1 MDAKDGT
8 HKQGLATFAKV
19 LQIFVYGRNLS
30 FTVQLPKST
39 FTFIHQVQ
47 LIIKDVNSN
56 DEAPTVAAN
65 MAMEVYNC
73 PSPSQEY
80 VRFLETTLLRTREAF
95 AEAL

>member
-1 MDAKDGT
+1 
-8 HKQGLATFAKV
+8 
-19 LQIFVYGRNLS
+19 
-30 FTVQLPKST
+30 
-39 FTFIHQVQ
+39 
-47 LIIKDVNSN
+47 VNSN